1 MSILPYDRFA
11 AVEYA
16 RRWAF
21 SRNPNYYDFRG
32 VGGDCTS
39 FASQCLYAG
48 AQVMNFTPDVGWYYR
63 SVNDRAAAWTGVEY
77 FYRFLTA
84 NYVNPQ
90 TFAGG
95 VGDGAG
101 PFAQVT
107 PLPETEIGDF
117 LQLGRMDGAFYHT
130 LVVVGFDGDT
140 PLVAAH
146 TNDAYN
152 RPLTSYSFARLRCLH
167 ILGVRRV

>member
-1 MSILPYDRFA
+1 MRILPYNRFA

-16 RRWAF
+16 REWAYD
-21 SRNPNYYDFRG
+21 RNPDFYDFSSL
-32 VGGDCTS
+32 GGDCTS
-39 FASQCLYAG
+39 FASQCLFAG
-48 AQVMNFTPDVGWYYR
+48 TGIMNFTPEVGWYYLNA
-63 SVNDRAAAWTGVEY
+63 NDRSASWTGVEY
-77 FYRFLTA
+77 FYRFLTS